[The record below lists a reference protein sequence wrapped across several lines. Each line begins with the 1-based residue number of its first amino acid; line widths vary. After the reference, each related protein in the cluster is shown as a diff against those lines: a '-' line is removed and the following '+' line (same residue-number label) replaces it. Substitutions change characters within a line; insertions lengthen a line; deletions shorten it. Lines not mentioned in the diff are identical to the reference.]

1 MLEKIV
7 LSSLL
12 GSRVEVYLLGST
24 ITSFKTPLGQEML
37 FLSSKA
43 VLTGERP
50 IRGGI
55 PIAFPQFAAQG
66 PLPMHGFA
74 RTSLWTLER
83 SGDGFAELSLSDS
96 EKTRELWNHSFRLV
110 LKISFDDKQLGTS
123 LEVTNLDKDDD
134 NDDDHNKDKNEAD
147 NVPFEFE
154 ALLHTYLNA
163 GIDGAGGLR
172 VHGLKKGTTYI
183 DKPSGGTRK
192 EETEDEVVLIGEVDR
207 IYVTPNASQVTVAGV
222 QSGKSIS
229 ASSPSNVYYSK
240 IEVKANASSRT
251 DFGVVPGVRA
261 GGHLDQPVDVVVWNA
276 GPTKCASIADFG
288 TDDWRNYVC
297 IEPGVVSRKVKLEKG
312 GVFVISQSLTFV
324 E

>member
-7 LSSLL
+7 LTSLL
-12 GSRVEVYLLGST
+12 GSTVEVYLLGST

-43 VLTGERP
+43 VLTGEKP

-123 LEVTNLDKDDD
+123 LEVTNLDKVNDD
-134 NDDDHNKDKNEAD
+134 NDDDHNKD

-163 GIDGAGGLR
+163 GVDGGGGLR

-192 EETEDEVVLIGEVDR
+192 EETEDEVELIGEVDR
-207 IYVTPNASQVTVAGV
+207 IYVTPNASQVTVSGV
-222 QSGKSIS
+222 QSGKSLS
-229 ASSPSNVYYSK
+229 PSSPSKVYSK

-251 DFGVVPGVRA
+251 DFGVFPGVRA
-261 GGHLDQPVDVVVWNA
+261 GGHIDQPVDVVVWNA

-312 GVFVISQSLTFV
+312 GVFVITQSLTFV

>member
-7 LSSLL
+7 LTSLL
-12 GSRVEVYLLGST
+12 GSSVEVYLLGST

-43 VLTGERP
+43 VLTGEKP

-74 RTSLWTLER
+74 RTSLWTLES

-110 LKISFDDKQLGTS
+110 LKIKFDDKSLGTT
-123 LEVTNLDKDDD
+123 LEVKNLDSSID
-134 NDDDHNKDKNEAD
+134 NNKDGSSTD
-147 NVPFEFE
+147 VSPFEFE

-163 GIDGAGGLR
+163 GIDGSGSLR
-172 VHGLKKGTTYI
+172 IHGLPRGTTYI
-183 DKPSGGTRK
+183 DKPSGGLKK
-192 EETEDEVVLIGEVDR
+192 EEVEEEVALVGEVDR
-207 IYVTPNASQVTVAGV
+207 IYVTPNTNTVTV
-222 QSGKSIS
+222 SGIKSTVTSSS
-229 ASSPSNVYYSK
+229 ASTGYSK
-240 IEVKANASSRT
+240 IEVNVNASSRVGF
-251 DFGVVPGVRA
+251 DIASGVHADG
-261 GGHLDQPVDVVVWNA
+261 LTNQPADIVVWNA
-276 GPTKCASIADFG
+276 GPAKCASIADFG
-288 TDDWRNYVC
+288 PDDWKNYVC

-312 GVFVISQSLTFV
+312 GVLTISQTIKFS